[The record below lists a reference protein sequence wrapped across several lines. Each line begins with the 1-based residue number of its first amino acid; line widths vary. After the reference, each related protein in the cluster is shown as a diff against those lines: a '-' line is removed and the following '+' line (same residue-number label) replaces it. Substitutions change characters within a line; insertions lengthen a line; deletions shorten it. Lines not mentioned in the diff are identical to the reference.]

1 MVTCLPILALR
12 QMARQ
17 NFLPLYRQTLI
28 AMGLATQDKVP
39 TNRLFSLLGK
49 GRIVDNQ
56 MCRAQILVHLMKGKS
71 LRVAVQLREKD
82 GTDPRLI
89 MDGLRLH

>member
-1 MVTCLPILALR
+1 
-12 QMARQ
+12 MARQ
-17 NFLPLYRQTLI
+17 KSLPLYRRTLI
-28 AMGLATQDKVP
+28 AMDLATQDKVP
-39 TNRLFSLLGK
+39 SNRLFSLLGK

-56 MCRAQILVHLMKGKS
+56 MLRAQILVHLVKGKA

-89 MDGLRLH
+89 TEGLRLH